1 MVRRVVVYSSYSK
14 TTPTTTPPMPPYTTS
29 KSHKD
34 LAKIFKACA
43 LAPKE
48 TPQQKADREQRRAA
62 FQALQLAKYGDP
74 LAAIRAANPK
84 PEIVTGSPYQA
95 AREAW
100 VSGRTGTDG
109 AFDHWTSSSPSS

>member
-1 MVRRVVVYSSYSK
+1 MVRRVVVYSSYNR
-14 TTPTTTPPMPPYTTS
+14 TTPTTTQTMPNYTAS
-29 KSHKD
+29 KTHKD
-34 LAKIFKACA
+34 LAKIFKASA
-43 LAPKE
+43 LTPKE

-84 PEIVTGSPYQA
+84 PEIATGSPYQA

-100 VSGRTGTDG
+100 VNGRAGTDG
-109 AFDHWTSSSPSS
+109 AFDHWTSSSSS

>member
-1 MVRRVVVYSSYSK
+1 MVRKMVVYSSSHQ
-14 TTPTTTPPMPPYTTS
+14 TTPTTTQTMPSYTDS
-29 KSHKD
+29 KRHKD

-43 LAPKE
+43 LAKPE
-48 TPQQKADREQRRAA
+48 TPEQKADREQRRAA

-84 PEIVTGSPYQA
+84 QEVATGSPYQA

-100 VSGRTGTDG
+100 INGQAGTDG
-109 AFDHWTSSSPSS
+109 AFDHWTSSA